1 MKEKAYFISKGQVRP
16 RKTWGLYWEFRE
28 SANCSVEKRIATF
41 SSEEDMLDFAK
52 DFNFPLAE
60 HIKKELGL
68 DSK

>member
-1 MKEKAYFISKGQVRP
+1 MKAKAYFISKGQVRP
-16 RKTWGLYWEFRE
+16 CKTWGLYWEFQG
-28 SANCSVEKRIATF
+28 SGNCIVEHRIATF
-41 SSEEDMLDFAK
+41 ASEEDMLDFAR